1 MDAPMQ
7 ADLFLARPED
17 LNLLPS
23 NGVVNDFGIVLSM
36 IEADVIFSRLIS
48 DIAWQADTALIN
60 GNVIETRRQ
69 VAWYADTPS
78 RYIHS
83 GVLRQSLPWDV
94 EILDSLR
101 AQVERLTATTFN
113 SCLLNR
119 YEDGTQGMGWHSD
132 SEATGEH
139 AVIASL
145 SLGGTR
151 KFAFKHKIS
160 GERREMA
167 LHHGQLI
174 VMRGDTQQYWLHALM
189 KTNAAVTSRISLTF
203 RRFP

>member
-1 MDAPMQ
+1 MQ
-7 ADLFLARPED
+7 ADLFLDRPEG

-23 NGVVNDFGIVLSM
+23 EGTVNDFGIVLSKT
-36 IEADVIFSRLIS
+36 EADVMFSRLIS

-60 GNVIETRRQ
+60 GSIIETRRQ
-69 VAWYADTPS
+69 VAWYAQAPS
-78 RYIHS
+78 HYLHS
-83 GVLRQSLPWDV
+83 GILRQSLPWDV

-101 AQVERLTATTFN
+101 AKVERLTATAFN

-151 KFAFKHKIS
+151 KFAFKHKRS
-160 GERREMA
+160 GERREIA

-174 VMRGDTQQYWLHALM
+174 VMRGDTQRYWFHALT
-189 KTNAAVTSRISLTF
+189 KTNTSVAPHISLTF

>member
-1 MDAPMQ
+1 MQ
-7 ADLFLARPED
+7 TDLFLARPED

-23 NGVVNDFGIVLSM
+23 DGVVNDFGIVLSM
-36 IEADVIFSRLIS
+36 IEADVIFSCLKS
-48 DIAWQADTALIN
+48 DIAWQADTAIIN

-101 AQVERLTATTFN
+101 ARVEHLTATTFN

-132 SEATGEH
+132 SEAMGEH

-151 KFAFKHKIS
+151 KFAFKHKGS

-174 VMRGDTQQYWLHALM
+174 VMRGDTQQYWFHALM
-189 KTNAAVTSRISLTF
+189 KTNAAVTPRISLTF

>member
-1 MDAPMQ
+1 
-7 ADLFLARPED
+7 
-17 LNLLPS
+17 
-23 NGVVNDFGIVLSM
+23 
-36 IEADVIFSRLIS
+36 
-48 DIAWQADTALIN
+48 
-60 GNVIETRRQ
+60 

-101 AQVERLTATTFN
+101 TQVERLTATTFN